1 MRTTEPT
8 TVTQGEQAEWKRS
21 FCGFPATEW
30 TLEYRFR
37 GLGPGADVAG
47 VADGTAFIT
56 TLLASQTLPFVVG
69 QYRWQ
74 AWVTEAA
81 DATNKE
87 MIAEGGLTV
96 EQGFVSG
103 ETGDIDLRTTA
114 KKILDSID
122 AAILAAGEGDM
133 TDILEYEIT
142 TPAGNRHVKRTT
154 RADLLALRDKYAG
167 IVSRENLAER
177 VKNGGPFAKSVK
189 VRMFER

>member
-37 GLGPGADVAG
+37 GPGPGADVAG

-56 TLLASQTLPFVVG
+56 TLLASQTLPFVAG

-74 AWVTEAA
+74 AWVTETA

-103 ETGDIDLRTTA
+103 ETGDLDLRTDA
-114 KKILDSID
+114 KKTLDAID
-122 AAILAAGEGDM
+122 TALLAFANS
-133 TDILEYEIT
+133 DIQEYEIT
-142 TPAGNRHVKRTT
+142 TPAGNRHVKRS
-154 RADLLALRDKYAG
+154 DKSQLTAQRKYWAG

-177 VKNGGPFAKSVK
+177 VKNGGPFDKSVK